1 MVILGGVAWIRKSSR
16 FYKSLT
22 KRNGGNIIIAFYT
35 PQFPLSEDK
44 TSPSFIETINSASV
58 NYIVED
64 IYQSGYSKIKL
75 GDRIFVE
82 ESVADIAVIA
92 TVIAKETINTSNGI
106 RYKLTARLDFNG
118 SDIVLEDKNAW
129 LLPSQLGHPGKF
141 ANEYVSIYTK
151 RIYKSRMKRINHTE
165 KENFSPSF
173 GIVQFMCKT
182 FCIRRRFILHLILLI
197 QT

>member
-1 MVILGGVAWIRKSSR
+1 MSRIIKDLICLVILGGVAWIRKSSR

-44 TSPSFIETINSASV
+44 TSLSFIETVNSDSV

-75 GDRIFVE
+75 GDRVFVE

-92 TVIAKETINTSNGI
+92 TVIAKETINASNGI

-118 SDIVLEDKNAW
+118 SDIVLEDKNVW
-129 LLPSQLGHPGKF
+129 LLPSQLGHPGK
-141 ANEYVSIYTK
+141 
-151 RIYKSRMKRINHTE
+151 
-165 KENFSPSF
+165 
-173 GIVQFMCKT
+173 
-182 FCIRRRFILHLILLI
+182 
-197 QT
+197 

>member
-1 MVILGGVAWIRKSSR
+1 MSRIIKDLICLVILGGVAWIRKSSR

-44 TSPSFIETINSASV
+44 TSLSFIETVNSDSV

-75 GDRIFVE
+75 GDRVFVE

-92 TVIAKETINTSNGI
+92 TVIAKETINASNGI

-118 SDIVLEDKNAW
+118 SDIVLEDKNVW
-129 LLPSQLGHPGKF
+129 LLPSQLGHRGK
-141 ANEYVSIYTK
+141 
-151 RIYKSRMKRINHTE
+151 
-165 KENFSPSF
+165 
-173 GIVQFMCKT
+173 
-182 FCIRRRFILHLILLI
+182 
-197 QT
+197 